1 MFQVFSRWM
10 LFDPIKLC
18 STEWCFILQTT
29 FFTTFQG
36 ERKLHPCTQ
45 VCLHE
50 APNNTCSRFLKTSPL
65 WYFLYLF
72 GIDLL
77 LSVFSCLFSFVT
89 ARGFAIHKPSGTKI
103 SAILSTLIVVC
114 LYYSWDVLSP
124 EFSMSRFGS
133 SFTFSLLH
141 HLLAVQM
148 MNSMVNLLLLNCNEA
163 IKLFE
168 STSFFCLCGCYGIPN
183 LP

>member
-1 MFQVFSRWM
+1 MIQHFFSGYSGKPKLSQVMFQVFSRWM
-10 LFDPIKLC
+10 LFVPIKLC

-50 APNNTCSRFLKTSPL
+50 APNNTCSRFLKTSPS

-89 ARGFAIHKPSGTKI
+89 ARGFTIHKPSGTKI
-103 SAILSTLIVVC
+103 SAIL
-114 LYYSWDVLSP
+114 VLS
-124 EFSMSRFGS
+124 
-133 SFTFSLLH
+133 LLFAYIILGMFYPQNFLCPDLAAV
-141 HLLAVQM
+141 LL
-148 MNSMVNLLLLNCNEA
+148 
-163 IKLFE
+163 FP
-168 STSFFCLCGCYGIPN
+168 FCIICWLSKWWTQWLICYS
-183 LP
+183 